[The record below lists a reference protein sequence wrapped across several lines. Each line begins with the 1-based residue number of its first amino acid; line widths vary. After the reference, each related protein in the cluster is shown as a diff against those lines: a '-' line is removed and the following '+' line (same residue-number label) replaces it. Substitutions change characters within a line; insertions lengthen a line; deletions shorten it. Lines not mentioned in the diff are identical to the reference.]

1 MLTIRKTTPN
11 DIPSLMKIF
20 TCAQKY
26 MKENGNPTQ
35 WGNEYPT
42 ISHIENDIKDGNS
55 YIIFDGENP
64 VGTFFLAIKDE
75 PTYKNIDG
83 EWLND
88 DKYAVI
94 HRIASNGQ
102 VKGIF
107 DCAIQFAVNLGVDIR
122 IDTHENNLTM
132 RHLIEKHGFS
142 YCGKIIVEDGTERR
156 AFQKISKN

>member
-1 MLTIRKTTPN
+1 MLTIRETTST

-20 TCAQKY
+20 ACAQKY

-35 WGNEYPT
+35 WGDDYPT
-42 ISHIENDIKDGNS
+42 VQHIENDINCGNS
-55 YIIFDGENP
+55 YVILDGEKP
-64 VGTFFLAIKDE
+64 VGTFFMAIKDE
-75 PTYKNIDG
+75 PTYAQIDG
-83 EWLND
+83 KWLND

-107 DCAIQFAVNLGVDIR
+107 DCAIKYARNAGVDIR

-142 YCGKIIVEDGTERR
+142 YCGKIIVEDGTERL